1 MGIKFII
8 FRIPLTF
15 KRLETVCTPGSEN
28 LAGAFQNSV
37 YHRTQEQSGRDIE
50 MGMHF

>member
-8 FRIPLTF
+8 FRI
-15 KRLETVCTPGSEN
+15 PGSEN